1 MINPGMEAKEDPGFV
16 CIYVDCT
23 YKLDDEAQN

>member
-1 MINPGMEAKEDPGFV
+1 MINPGMEAKEDHGFV